1 MNKSVYVA
9 AALCAP
15 FAVSA
20 QGALT
25 PALPPGNPAPTA
37 QETRMAMGIPSKGD
51 LRGQK
56 DTVGFASTAEQMARV
71 WELSEAAPAPE
82 PLGPRPAPGAVAII
96 CPHDDYLCAGRMY
109 REVIPLVKARTV
121 ILVGVFHKHR
131 RFGARDRMA
140 FDTYRAW
147 RAPDGEIKA
156 SALREE
162 LLAQLDPGE
171 YVQNDVWHDSEH
183 SLEAVAY
190 WLKHQDPGV
199 EIVPVILPATS
210 FARLQAMA
218 GHLGAALARSMQER
232 GWKLGED
239 VAIVISSDGTHY
251 GTDFQYTPYGK
262 GGVDAFQQAMAH
274 DRELL
279 KGLLAGPVSA
289 DMARRFYG
297 MMVDP
302 ADPTHYLKSWC
313 GRFSIPFGL
322 LLLESAASGLGL
334 RPPKGM
340 PIGFGASVAFPD
352 LPVQALGMGATCPIN
367 LYHFV
372 TFPSV
377 AYVQEPQ
384 P

>member
-1 MNKSVYVA
+1 MNPSVCIA

-15 FAVSA
+15 FAAQA

-37 QETRMAMGIPSKGD
+37 QETRAAMGIPSAGD

-56 DTVGFASTAEQMARV
+56 DTVGFAATAEQMARV

-82 PLGPRPAPGAVAII
+82 PLGPRPAPGVAGII

-140 FDTYRAW
+140 FDSYRAW
-147 RAPDGEIKA
+147 RAPDGEMKV
-156 SALREE
+156 SGLREE

-183 SLEAVAY
+183 SLEGVAY

-199 EIVPVILPATS
+199 EIVPVILPAAS

-218 GHLGAALARSMQER
+218 GHLGAALARCMKAR
-232 GWKLGED
+232 GWTLGAD

-251 GTDFQYTPYGK
+251 GSDFQYTPYGA
-262 GGVDAFQQAMAH
+262 GGVEAFQQAMTH
-274 DRELL
+274 DRGLL
-279 KGLLAGPVSA
+279 QGLLAGPVSA
-289 DMARRFYG
+289 DMARSFYG

-302 ADPTHYLKSWC
+302 ADPAHYLKSWC

-322 LLLESAASGLGL
+322 LLLEAAARGMGGQ
-334 RPPKGM
+334 PPRGM
-340 PIGFGASVAFPD
+340 PIGFGASVDFPEIAV
-352 LPVQALGMGATCPIN
+352 PPPMGATCPIN

-377 AYVQEPQ
+377 AYVLEAQ